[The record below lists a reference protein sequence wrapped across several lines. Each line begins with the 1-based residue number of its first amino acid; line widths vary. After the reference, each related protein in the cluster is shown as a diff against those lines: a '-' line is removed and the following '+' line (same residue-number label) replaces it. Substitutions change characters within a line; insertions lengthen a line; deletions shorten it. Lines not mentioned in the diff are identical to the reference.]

1 MRSAVLSNDSVP
13 SNISCHDNGVFREID
28 AQGYRS
34 KRERSFK
41 CGRVEE
47 GGGCS
52 RTFTCIYTNTQVNSS
67 SLTLR
72 AKGHGRRCCQI
83 GTVSSVVPVSPLWC
97 V

>member
-47 GGGCS
+47 EGGV
-52 RTFTCIYTNTQVNSS
+52 FTHVYMHIHKHSGEQ
-67 SLTLR
+67 
-72 AKGHGRRCCQI
+72 
-83 GTVSSVVPVSPLWC
+83 
-97 V
+97 